1 MSTSPDR
8 GIAGQVNM
16 LYLAIRLWAAAV
28 ARADER
34 RIELALDHRLNEL
47 AHSIPQTGFDR
58 IKPVIEKM
66 LRRLHF

>member
-1 MSTSPDR
+1 MTVPVAGDSAR
-8 GIAGQVNM
+8 AIGI
-16 LYLAIRLWAAAV
+16 LAIRLWAAAV

-34 RIELALDHRLNEL
+34 RLELALDHCLNEL

-66 LRRLHF
+66 HRRIRF